1 MPYALSQQ
9 YGWVD
14 LYPNM
19 PDTPNDTVYIGGD
32 PYYGT
37 YAGLFF
43 INENEG
49 WVTSIQPDEEEQN
62 FLIFHTTDGGQSWEI
77 QKHWNYSQAIWML
90 DSLNGY
96 LVDHSGFI
104 MVTHDGG
111 DTWAFHGAV
120 GAPVNDI
127 SFAPGSDTGYV
138 SVDETYY
145 FWQITPQ
152 GVNQIDMGHLNY
164 WTGISA
170 NDEVVWIC
178 GGIQVFFWDL
188 ASQALLPELVVH
200 SGYFSDIFFIDRDH
214 GWIGNQGQIRGF
226 VEYDY
231 FWPVIFNTGELTVTC
246 LHALD
251 TNNLWATVWDGRIMH
266 TTNASDYGYI
276 KETNYYW
283 SNVVWE
289 EQPHPKSDNLLS
301 SIQFLSMNCGYAC
314 GENNTILKYTELT
327 GMEEQG
333 SGEAGKRGGVEV
345 WPNPTRGKFQIT
357 STRHQTNSK
366 FQISNFIIEVV
377 DLYGKPV
384 AISPL
389 HRMGDGPG
397 VGAGTLELDLSGYP
411 AGIYFVRVD
420 YGNELIVKKIVKL

>member
-1 MPYALSQQ
+1 MKRLLIIFIASFSLCISQSISQ
-9 YGWVD
+9 TYGWTD
-14 LYPNM
+14 LFVNM

-37 YAGLFF
+37 YASLFF

-49 WVTSIQPDEEEQN
+49 WVTSIQPDEGQN
-62 FLIFHTTDGGQSWEI
+62 FLIFHTTDGGKTWEI
-77 QKHWNYSQAIWML
+77 QKHWDYSQSIWMM

-96 LVDHSGFI
+96 LGDHSGFI

-111 DTWAFHGAV
+111 DSWSIHGAV

-138 SVDETYY
+138 SVDESYY

-170 NDEVVWIC
+170 NDEAVWIC

-188 ASQALLPELVVH
+188 ASQVLTPELVVH
-200 SGYFSDIFFIDRDH
+200 SGYFSDIFFVDRDH
-214 GWIGNQGQIRGF
+214 GWIGNHGQIRGF

-246 LHALD
+246 LHAID
-251 TNNLWATVWDGRIMH
+251 TNNLWATVWDGRILH

-276 KETNYYW
+276 QETNYYW

-289 EQPHPKSDNLLS
+289 EQPHPKSGNLLNA
-301 SIQFLSMNCGYAC
+301 IQFISPECGYAC
-314 GENNTILKYTELT
+314 GENNTILKYTLLSDIKT
-327 GMEEQG
+327 QEEW
-333 SGEAGKRGGVEV
+333 SLSIY
-345 WPNPTRGKFQIT
+345 PNPTRGKFRISLKQPMKQPVTIELIDIT
-357 STRHQTNSK
+357 GKFVSQLDPEYYTDRH
-366 FQISNFIIEVV
+366 FDI
-377 DLYGKPV
+377 D
-384 AISPL
+384 A
-389 HRMGDGPG
+389 
-397 VGAGTLELDLSGYP
+397 SGFP
-411 AGIYFVRVD
+411 AGVYFCRLKTSQ
-420 YGNELIVKKIVKL
+420 NIAIKKLIIQK